1 MHGYSMDWPSDMT
14 SIAAT
19 AHGRA
24 AWVGAGRGLSDYIGC
39 HPVGIPLLTKTW
51 GLVKAPPNN

>member
-24 AWVGAGRGLSDYIGC
+24 ASWKDYRSSDYIGC
-39 HPVGIPLLTKTW
+39 HPVGIPQLTETW
-51 GLVKAPPNN
+51 GLVKAPPKN